1 MALVGGWRRH
11 YRRAGGGCGWHGR
24 RCQLDEFPFSLLPID
39 VHHSGCKAHATRDSQ
54 ETRMLEDT
62 VKKILQARVYEAAR
76 ETPLSPA
83 PFLSRR
89 LDNQIL
95 IKREDL
101 QPVFSF
107 KVRGAYNKMALLSD
121 AQKAKG
127 VIAASA
133 GNHAQGLAL
142 AARQLGVKAVI
153 VMPRITPEIKVQAV
167 RARGAKVVLKGDAFS
182 EAQEH
187 AQTLIAEHGY
197 TYIPPFDDI
206 DVIAGQG
213 TVGMEILRQNAGR
226 LDAIFV
232 PVGGGGLIAG
242 IAAYVKYL
250 RPEVKVIGVESED
263 SACLKAALEAGE
275 RVVLDQVGV
284 FAEGVAVAQIGEA
297 PFAILRGLV
306 DEVITVNTDEM
317 CAAVKDIFEDTRA
330 VSETS
335 GALSLAGLKKY
346 IQQTGA
352 SGETLVC
359 INSGANTNFDRL
371 QHIAERTELGE
382 QREAILAVTIPERPG
397 SFKKFCRIIG
407 KRMVTEFNYRY
418 ADLEHAHIFVGV
430 QVKPGGDDRAEVIR
444 KLRDAGYPVEDLT
457 DNELAKLH
465 IRHLGGGRPKEHFEE
480 EVYRFEFP
488 ERPGALM
495 NFLTHLPA
503 DWNISLFHYR
513 NHGAAYG
520 RVLVGMQVP
529 NGDRAHVEEYF
540 ERIGYRFW
548 KETDNVAYRL
558 FME

>member
-1 MALVGGWRRH
+1 
-11 YRRAGGGCGWHGR
+11 
-24 RCQLDEFPFSLLPID
+24 
-39 VHHSGCKAHATRDSQ
+39 
-54 ETRMLEDT
+54 MLEDT
-62 VKKILQARVYEAAR
+62 VKKILQARVYDAAR
-76 ETPLSPA
+76 ETPISSA
-83 PFLSRR
+83 SFLSRR
-89 LDNQIL
+89 LHNQIL

-101 QPVFSF
+101 QPVYSF
-107 KVRGAYNKMALLSD
+107 KIRGAYNKMVQLSD

-127 VIAASA
+127 VITASA
-133 GNHAQGLAL
+133 GNHAQGVAM
-142 AARQLGVKAVI
+142 AAKLIGVKAVI

-182 EAQEH
+182 AAAAHVQE
-187 AQTLIAEHGY
+187 LIAEHGY

-213 TVGMEILRQNAGR
+213 SIGVEILRQHSGR
-226 LDAIFV
+226 LDAVFV

-242 IAAYVKYL
+242 VAAYIKYL
-250 RPEVKVIGVESED
+250 RPDVKVIGVESED
-263 SACLKAALEAGE
+263 SACFKAALEAGE
-275 RVVLDQVGV
+275 RVILDQVGV
-284 FAEGVAVAQIGEA
+284 FAEGVAVAQVGEV
-297 PFAILRGLV
+297 PFALARDLV
-306 DEVITVNTDEM
+306 DDVITVNADEM
-317 CAAVKDIFEDTRA
+317 CAAVKDIFDDTRA

-352 SGETLVC
+352 KGETLLC

-397 SFKKFCRIIG
+397 SFKKFCKTIG
-407 KRMVTEFNYRY
+407 RRMVTEFNYRY
-418 ADLEHAHIFVGV
+418 ADPEHAHIFVGV
-430 QVKPGGDDRAEVIR
+430 QVKPGGEDRGAVIEKLEAE
-444 KLRDAGYPVEDLT
+444 DYPVVDLT
-457 DNELAKLH
+457 DDELAKLH

-503 DWNISLFHYR
+503 NWNISLFHYR

-529 NGDRAHVEEYF
+529 NGDRVHVEEYF
-540 ERIGYRFW
+540 DKIGYRYW
-548 KETDNVAYRL
+548 KESDNPAYRL
-558 FME
+558 FMA

>member
-1 MALVGGWRRH
+1 MP
-11 YRRAGGGCGWHGR
+11 GR
-24 RCQLDEFPFSLLPID
+24 CVSLDDEAADLLPIGAFPAMYGPSRARL
-39 VHHSGCKAHATRDSQ
+39 SGTL
-54 ETRMLEDT
+54 RMLEET
-62 VKKILQARVYEAAR
+62 VKKILQARVYDAAR
-76 ETPLSPA
+76 ETPISTA
-83 PFLSRR
+83 SFLSRR
-89 LDNQIL
+89 LNNHIL

-101 QPVFSF
+101 QPVYSF
-107 KVRGAYNKMALLSD
+107 KIRGAYNKMTQLTAE
-121 AQKAKG
+121 QKAKG

-133 GNHAQGLAL
+133 GNHAQGLAM
-142 AARQLGVKAVI
+142 AAKLMGVKAVI

-167 RARGAKVVLKGDAFS
+167 RARGAKVVLKGDAFA
-182 EAQEH
+182 EALAH
-187 AQTLIAEHGY
+187 ARELIDEHGY

-213 TVGMEILRQNAGR
+213 TVAMEILRQHGGP

-242 IAAYVKYL
+242 VAAYVKYL
-250 RPEVKVIGVESED
+250 RPDIKVIGVEAED

-275 RVVLDQVGV
+275 RVTLEQVGV
-284 FAEGVAVAQIGEA
+284 FAEGVAVAQIGEV
-297 PFAILRGLV
+297 PFAIARELI
-306 DEVITVNTDEM
+306 DDVITVNTDEM

-352 SGETLVC
+352 EGQTLVC

-397 SFKKFCRIIG
+397 SFKKFCRTIG

-418 ADLEHAHIFVGV
+418 ADPDMAHIFVGV
-430 QVKPGGDDRAEVIR
+430 QVKPGGEDRQAVIE
-444 KLRDAGYPVEDLT
+444 KLREGGYQVEDLT

-488 ERPGALM
+488 ERPGALI
-495 NFLTHLPA
+495 NFLTRLPA
-503 DWNISLFHYR
+503 NWNISLFHYR

-529 NGDRAHVEEYF
+529 NGDRTHVEEYF
-540 ERIGYRFW
+540 DDIGYRYW
-548 KETDNVAYRL
+548 KESDNPAYQL
-558 FME
+558 FMA